1 MVDRPIQSKK
11 RYLISFIIAVVI
23 FAFIFGISYS
33 ISYLEFQRVSSLQD
47 QSAYQIFEDKIAQS
61 FFAGELCSYE
71 SFEKISQD
79 LNFQGRMID
88 EMEKKFGK
96 NDESVLFRKRFYT
109 LVQLEHF
116 DFVNLINK
124 NCNSTA
130 KIILFFYSNEPKETK
145 ASERVGNLIGFV
157 ATKHSN
163 LMVYSFDL
171 NLESNLISSLKT
183 KYNITDSPSIIVEDN
198 FVFDPQ
204 TSDEIEKY
212 LN

>member
-1 MVDRPIQSKK
+1 MKTRPIQSKK

-23 FAFIFGISYS
+23 FALIFGISYS
-33 ISYLEFQRVSSLQD
+33 ISYLEFQRVSNLQD

-61 FFAGELCSYE
+61 FFKGNLCSYE
-71 SFEKISQD
+71 SFDKISQD
-79 LNFQGRMID
+79 LNFQGRMIE

-96 NDESVLFRKRFYT
+96 NDASVLFRKKFYT

-124 NCNSTA
+124 NCNVTNQV
-130 KIILFFYSNEPKETK
+130 ILFFYSNNPDETK
-145 ASERVGNLIGFV
+145 DSERVGNLIGFV
-157 ATKHSN
+157 ATKYPN

-171 NLESNLISSLKT
+171 NLESNLISNLKK
-183 KYNITDSPSIIVEDN
+183 KYNITKSPSLIVENN
-198 FVFDPQ
+198 FIFDPQ
-204 TSDEIEKY
+204 NSDEIEEY